1 MPLSVLCTCP
11 LRFHIGIQIWSC
23 TSPSNFSTLV
33 VKEKVAIRLIHGACY
48 NSHTEPLFKN
58 SSIFLLHALIDY
70 FKLQFM
76 YSYFN
81 NLLPQSFKSMWT
93 VNAERRPGENV
104 PTLRSHNDLFLPT
117 SRLVSTEKFPLLS
130 FPRIWTNLQ
139 EINIKESS
147 SLPHFNC
154 NLKNISLTNFCQII
168 PVKGF
173 CALTA
178 I

>member
-1 MPLSVLCTCP
+1 MGLHGGINKMERPRGVSFNFSGGGDPLCT
-11 LRFHIGIQIWSC
+11 
-23 TSPSNFSTLV
+23 
-33 VKEKVAIRLIHGACY
+33 
-48 NSHTEPLFKN
+48 LFKN
-58 SSIFLLHALIDY
+58 SSILPWHALIDY
-70 FKLQFM
+70 FKLL
-76 YSYFN
+76 YNLCAYFN
-81 NLLPQSFKSMWT
+81 NLLPQSFNSMWT

-154 NLKNISLTNFCQII
+154 NLKKYFLDKLLSNYTCERLLCPHCHLGT
-168 PVKGF
+168 
-173 CALTA
+173 
-178 I
+178 